1 MAACRRKP
9 EGRERNW
16 LDEEHDASEDESDE
30 AHDSSD
36 DSICEE
42 PSMWDHDADLSDD
55 DEADMYFTTFEEPAA
70 DDGDDMG
77 AFK

>member
-1 MAACRRKP
+1 
-9 EGRERNW
+9 
-16 LDEEHDASEDESDE
+16 
-30 AHDSSD
+30 
-36 DSICEE
+36 
-42 PSMWDHDADLSDD
+42 MWDHDADLSDD